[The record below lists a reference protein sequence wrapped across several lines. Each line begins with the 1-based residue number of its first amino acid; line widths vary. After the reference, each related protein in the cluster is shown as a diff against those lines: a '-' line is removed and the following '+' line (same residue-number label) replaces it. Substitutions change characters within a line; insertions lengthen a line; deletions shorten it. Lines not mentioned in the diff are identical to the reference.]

1 MRKFTCGVRYCRR
14 TNIFAIS
21 VCFVTGLFFFFFF
34 QLSAALQATPR
45 EGVISLQ
52 THSRHDIETLS
63 RQEDRDRGESVES
76 PNRDLEERTTM
87 KLHQVKSSSVRTNLV
102 ELTRNGGP
110 SCPDT
115 REESRFREVEKG
127 TLVYS
132 AWFDDR
138 LSQRYIRILLL
149 ASTRHPPPLFCHFES
164 ASKQK
169 PAVTSASFYQHNE
182 NHHMQFG
189 SYIASCV
196 IPPALDSTPC
206 FINISTRS
214 TYKAQKESSDSVVL
228 PLGFIDH
235 QHNAEKVSRKQY
247 GICIPPLHGEISV
260 DRLIEFL
267 ELSQILGASL
277 FTFYNFAV
285 SEEVREVLNYYEDK
299 GLARICSWNLPSY
312 IGKYDI
318 HYFGQTL
325 SIMDCLFRSMNY
337 LHFVAFNDL
346 DEFIVPLEDDN
357 MIALLEKIHQDE
369 HCGHCFQSVIFDP
382 VREDVQISPLLTQR
396 VFHRTIDTTPFWTKC
411 VVNPRRI
418 FEQGVHHVSKPI
430 EDNYIV
436 NEVDWRTAR
445 VFHYRKCDDSYALM
459 APECSGVEED
469 KTMQKYGERL
479 KRNFEITEA
488 ELDNFSTSE

>member
-1 MRKFTCGVRYCRR
+1 MRKFTCGGRYCRR

-21 VCFVTGLFFFFFF
+21 VCFVTGLFLLLLF
-34 QLSAALQATPR
+34 QLSAVLQATPR
-45 EGVISLQ
+45 EGVGSFH
-52 THSRHDIETLS
+52 THSRHDLETLS
-63 RQEDRDRGESVES
+63 RREGRDHGQSVES
-76 PNRDLEERTTM
+76 RNRDLEESTTM
-87 KLHQVKSSSVRTNLV
+87 KLNQVKRSSVITSQV
-102 ELTRNGGP
+102 ELTRNGKP
-110 SCPDT
+110 PCPDT
-115 REESRFREVEKG
+115 QEESRFREVEKG

-138 LSQRYIRILLL
+138 LSQRYIRVVLLT
-149 ASTRHPPPLFCHFES
+149 STRHPPPLFCHFES
-164 ASKQK
+164 TSKQK
-169 PAVTSASFYQHNE
+169 SAVSIAASFYQHNE
-182 NHHMQFG
+182 NHYMQFG
-189 SYIASCV
+189 GYIASCI
-196 IPPALDSTPC
+196 IPSALDSIPC

-214 TYKAQKESSDSVVL
+214 TYKAQKECSDSVVL

-235 QHNAEKVSRKQY
+235 LKASRKQY

-299 GLARICSWNLPSY
+299 GLARIFSWNLPSY

-325 SIMDCLFRSMNY
+325 SIMDCLFRSMNH

-346 DEFIVPLEDDN
+346 DEFIVPLEHDN
-357 MIALLEKIHQDE
+357 MIALLEEIHQDE
-369 HCGHCFQSVIFDP
+369 HCAHCFQSVIFDP
-382 VREDVQISPLLTQR
+382 VREDLQISPLLTQR
-396 VFHRTIDTTPFWTKC
+396 VFHRTLDATPFWTKC

-418 FEQGVHHVSKPI
+418 FEQGIHHVSKPI
-430 EDNYIV
+430 EDDYIV
-436 NEVDWRTAR
+436 NDVDWRTAR

-488 ELDNFSTSE
+488 ELDKFSTS

>member
-21 VCFVTGLFFFFFF
+21 VCFATGLFLFLLF
-34 QLSAALQATPR
+34 QLSAVLQATPR
-45 EGVISLQ
+45 EGVGSLQ
-52 THSRHDIETLS
+52 TRSWHDLETLTRHEGS
-63 RQEDRDRGESVES
+63 DHGQLVES
-76 PNRDLEERTTM
+76 PSRDLEERTTV
-87 KLHQVKSSSVRTNLV
+87 KLNQVKTGSSL
-102 ELTRNGGP
+102 LTSLREMTRREGS
-110 SCPDT
+110 SCT
-115 REESRFREVEKG
+115 ETQEESRFREVEKG

-138 LSQRYIRILLL
+138 QTQSFIRVLLL
-149 ASTRHPPPLFCHFES
+149 TSTRHPPPLFCHFES
-164 ASKQK
+164 AAKQK
-169 PAVTSASFYQHNE
+169 TAVSSASFYQHNE
-182 NHHMQFG
+182 NHYMHFG
-189 SYIASCV
+189 GYIASC
-196 IPPALDSTPC
+196 ILPPTLDSTPC
-206 FINISTRS
+206 FINVSTRS
-214 TYKAQKESSDSVVL
+214 TSTAQNESSDSVVL
-228 PLGFIDH
+228 PVGFIDH
-235 QHNAEKVSRKQY
+235 QHSAEKVRRKQY
-247 GICIPPLHGEISV
+247 GICIPPLHGEILV

-277 FTFYNFAV
+277 FTFYEFAV
-285 SEEVREVLNYYEDK
+285 SEEVRELLNYYEDK
-299 GLARICSWNLPSY
+299 GLARIFSWNLPSY

-325 SIMDCLFRSMNY
+325 SIMDCLFRSMSQ
-337 LHFVAFNDL
+337 LDFVAFNDL
-346 DEFIVPLEDDN
+346 DEFIVPLEQDN

-382 VREDVQISPLLTQR
+382 VREDLQISPLLTQR
-396 VFHRTIDTTPFWTKC
+396 VFHRTKDATPFWTKC

-430 EDNYIV
+430 EDYYIV
-436 NEVDWRTAR
+436 NEVNWRTAR

-469 KTMQKYGERL
+469 KTMQKYGEQL

-488 ELDNFSTSE
+488 ELDNFSTS

>member
-1 MRKFTCGVRYCRR
+1 MRKFTCGGRYCRR

-21 VCFVTGLFFFFFF
+21 VCLVTGVSLILLF
-34 QLSAALQATPR
+34 QLSAVLQATPR
-45 EGVISLQ
+45 EGVGSLQ
-52 THSRHDIETLS
+52 THYRHHLEMLS
-63 RQEDRDRGESVES
+63 RQQDRDRGQSVES
-76 PNRDLEERTTM
+76 ANRDLEERTTV
-87 KLHQVKSSSVRTNLV
+87 KLNRVKSSSVVTNQV

-115 REESRFREVEKG
+115 QEESRFREVVKG

-138 LSQRYIRILLL
+138 LSQRYIRVLLL
-149 ASTRHPPPLFCHFES
+149 TSTRHPPPLYCHFES

-169 PAVTSASFYQHNE
+169 SAVSSASFYQHNE
-182 NHHMQFG
+182 NHNMQFG
-189 SYIASCV
+189 GYIASCI
-196 IPPALDSTPC
+196 IPPALDSIPC

-214 TYKAQKESSDSVVL
+214 TYKAKKESSDSVML
-228 PLGFIDH
+228 PVGFIDH
-235 QHNAEKVSRKQY
+235 QHSAEKFSRKQY

-277 FTFYNFAV
+277 FTFYNFAA
-285 SEEVREVLNYYEDK
+285 SEEVGEVLNYYENK
-299 GLARICSWNLPSY
+299 GLARVFSWNLPSY

-337 LHFVAFNDL
+337 LYFVAFNDL
-346 DEFIVPLEDDN
+346 DEFIVPLEHNN
-357 MIALLEKIHQDE
+357 MIALLEEIHQDE

-382 VREDVQISPLLTQR
+382 VREDLQISPLLTQR
-396 VFHRTIDTTPFWTKC
+396 VFHRTIDATPFWTKC

-418 FEQGVHHVSKPI
+418 YEQGVHHISKPI
-430 EDNYIV
+430 EDNYVV
-436 NEVDWRTAR
+436 NEVDWRIAR

-479 KRNFEITEA
+479 KSNFEITEA
-488 ELDNFSTSE
+488 ELNNFSTS